1 MTTLTVVGVGGS
13 DVNVNI
19 STSQNA
25 SVAAK
30 ILGMITNQVSE
41 GNLTP
46 FAYDGIGPLDAPTT
60 PAYMIVTGPGA
71 ASLPANVLDVVDVAK
86 GPVLLQ
92 GGTASVQ
99 SVVSESP
106 ITYFA
111 NSGVG
116 TVVASG
122 GDSTL
127 ITQLTGGGDHL
138 FLTDGN
144 NNRILAFSGNDS
156 IYAGPGRN
164 SILLGSGN
172 DLVGVTGQ
180 DSIIAGSG
188 NDTVDVMSGSAAVQG
203 GTGTLLFANGDGS
216 STVFGGMGSDTITG
230 GNGGGVYHGGSAGNN
245 LLIGGLA
252 ATTLFGGGAGDTLI
266 AEGGANDKLIAGP
279 GNETLIGAGYGS
291 DTFVGG
297 SGADSMMGGFGR
309 NTFVL
314 GAGGGTITGGFSGN
328 IYQFIDD
335 KTHGNFVVTD
345 FTQGTDKIKLSGE
358 GHNAI
363 DKALRSQTL
372 SGGNV
377 TISLGDHTKITFL
390 DVSKLD
396 RSSFS

>member
-1 MTTLTVVGVGGS
+1 MPILTVTGVGGS
-13 DVNVNI
+13 IVDVNI
-19 STSQNA
+19 GTSQNA

-30 ILGMITNQVSE
+30 ILGMITNQVFD

-46 FAYDGIGPLDAPTT
+46 FAYDGIGPLDAPST
-60 PAYMIVTGPGA
+60 PSYLLVTGPGA
-71 ASLPANVLDVVDVAK
+71 TSLPANVQDVVDVAK

-92 GGTASVQ
+92 GGAASMQ
-99 SVVSESP
+99 SVVSDAP

-111 NSGVG
+111 DSGAG

-127 ITQLTGGGDHL
+127 ITQLTGGGNHL
-138 FLTDGN
+138 FLTDGG

-164 SILLGSGN
+164 SIVLGSGN
-172 DLVGVTGQ
+172 DLAVVTGQ
-180 DSIIAGSG
+180 DSIVAGSG
-188 NDTVDVMSGSAAVQG
+188 NDTVDVLSGSAAVQG
-203 GTGTLLFANGDGS
+203 GKGTLLFANGDGS
-216 STVFGGMGSDTITG
+216 STVFAGQGSDTITG

-252 ATTLFGGGAGDTLI
+252 ATTLFGGGGSDTLI

-279 GNETLIGAGYGS
+279 GNETLLGAGYGN

-297 SGADSMMGGFGR
+297 TGADSMMGGFGS

-314 GAGGGTITGGFSGN
+314 GAGGGTITGGFAGN
-328 IYQFIDD
+328 VYEFIDD
-335 KTHGNFVVTD
+335 KSHGNFVVTD
-345 FTQGTDKIKLSGE
+345 FTQGTDKIKLVGE
-358 GHNAI
+358 GHDAI
-363 DKALRSQTL
+363 EKALDSQVQA
-372 SGGNV
+372 GGNV
-377 TISLGDHTKITFL
+377 TINLRDNTRVTFL
-390 DVSKLD
+390 DVTKLD